1 MDNTLRR
8 FVNEVQAIRNVSG
21 NDFANKVIQKAY
33 YEVDQPF
40 RDWLRSLKVNEDKDE
55 RIQEW
60 RLTHSG
66 VALNASGSD

>member
-1 MDNTLRR
+1 MFRIDGEVEKVKEIVDNTRR

-40 RDWLRSLKVNEDKDE
+40 E
-55 RIQEW
+55 I
-60 RLTHSG
+60 G
-66 VALNASGSD
+66 